1 MMLTKILEKCKERG
15 ITLAELERQ
24 AGLANRTIYKWN
36 ESVPSVDKVLAVAN
50 VLGVTVDELVREGEK
65 ELE

>member
-1 MMLTKILEKCKERG
+1 MVLAKILDKCREQG
-15 ITLAELERQ
+15 ITLAELERK

-65 ELE
+65 RLE

>member
-1 MMLTKILEKCKERG
+1 MVLAKILDKCREQG
-15 ITLAELERQ
+15 ITLAELERK

-36 ESVPSVDKVLAVAN
+36 ESIPSVDKVLAVAN

-65 ELE
+65 KLE

>member
-1 MMLTKILEKCKERG
+1 MMLAKILDKCREQG
-15 ITLAELERQ
+15 ITLAELERK

-65 ELE
+65 RLE

>member
-36 ESVPSVDKVLAVAN
+36 ENVPSVEKVLAVAN
-50 VLGVTVDELVREGEK
+50 VLGVTVDELVKKEGE
-65 ELE
+65 

>member
-1 MMLTKILEKCKERG
+1 MLAKILDKCREQG
-15 ITLAELERQ
+15 ITLAELERK

-65 ELE
+65 RLE

>member
-1 MMLTKILEKCKERG
+1 MVLAKILDKCREQG
-15 ITLAELERQ
+15 VTLAELERK

>member
-36 ESVPSVDKVLAVAN
+36 DNVPSVEKVLAVAN
-50 VLGVTVDELVREGEK
+50 VLGVTVDELVKKEGE
-65 ELE
+65 

>member
-1 MMLTKILEKCKERG
+1 MVLAKILDKCREQG
-15 ITLAELERQ
+15 ITLAELERK